1 MTHIATLSLILR
13 IVTNLL
19 GLPLVAG
26 AVLALGGA
34 TGDAALTTAYA
45 QEGAR
50 TVPVVTLEELLK
62 LTEKE
67 VLEKVKSKSA
77 VKARV

>member
-1 MTHIATLSLILR
+1 MTHIATVSLILR
-13 IVTNLL
+13 VVTNLL

-26 AVLALGGA
+26 VILALGGA
-34 TGDAALTTAYA
+34 TGGAALTTAYA

-50 TVPVVTLEELLK
+50 TVPVVTLEDLLK

-67 VLEKVKSKSA
+67 VVEKVKHKSA
-77 VKARV
+77 AKSRA